1 MCKQC
6 LVSFNPFKT
15 ESLLKSRKTNKPDH
29 PSIFMSKQ
37 IIKEVDDHRH
47 LGIFFFKSDYGTWHK
62 HVDYT
67 KTNVWAR
74 INLMCKL
81 KLQLDCRS
89 IEIIYATF
97 IRLILE
103 YGNKIWDNCTHNEKE
118 EIEKIKMRTFVRR
131 ICDRTHFRMFLFYF
145 KPK

>member
-1 MCKQC
+1 
-6 LVSFNPFKT
+6 
-15 ESLLKSRKTNKPDH
+15 
-29 PSIFMSKQ
+29 
-37 IIKEVDDHRH
+37 
-47 LGIFFFKSDYGTWHK
+47 
-62 HVDYT
+62 
-67 KTNVWAR
+67 
-74 INLMCKL
+74 MCKL

-131 ICDRTHFRMFLFYF
+131 ICDRTHFRMLLFYF